1 MIRFLIKQ
9 NFAYAEKCF
18 DRKGEIK
25 KPFERYFASFINQVL
40 KGKKEITLRA
50 PNTLTGM
57 RGLIYFSNALDLI
70 SNWSSRRKQFCYVDI
85 QNERKRQ
92 VNARG
97 KKCNCEVRKMT
108 IYEKIKN
115 MSIKE
120 FAKFIDDISSNCHL
134 NGYYKTHMFCKYCR

>member
-70 SNWSSRRKQFCYVDI
+70 RYLIEVHEENNFVVLTFKMNANAKSMHAARNVISRYQK
-85 QNERKRQ
+85 
-92 VNARG
+92 
-97 KKCNCEVRKMT
+97 
-108 IYEKIKN
+108 
-115 MSIKE
+115 
-120 FAKFIDDISSNCHL
+120 
-134 NGYYKTHMFCKYCR
+134 